1 MLLALSGL
9 AILTWFAVAYWT
21 IRPGR
26 VVPVAEAG
34 FWVPALLLTTFFH
47 LPSAFAVIRTSGTAL
62 IEQGL
67 SSSNLL
73 TIAVVA
79 VSAAFLLWT
88 LVCYDRLLE
97 LFGDRILFPFHL
109 TIGIAI
115 VSTLWAIVPAYT
127 FYRAVELGIMFIL
140 VVLTLDRRNFAE
152 AFINLHVLLLGVWLV
167 ISAPEIASSL
177 SKGVVFSS
185 AKHNLIPLL
194 SLSLLWF
201 VIVVPR
207 TTAYRFAVGLLAIA
221 AFVAAG
227 SAATVATIPLFVFG
241 SMIAA
246 NSIWVRGAGVLLTV
260 GYFAV
265 FIFLLVGLAQF
276 PDLVDIIAAALQ
288 KPPAELLNAT
298 GRNELWPLFIEASHN
313 RSFGAGFASERFLQ
327 LLVDFTAVQERL
339 GQKEIFFNSAHNMV
353 IGSWLAT
360 GWLGLATIAICL
372 ASAFREALRLDT
384 PSRQF
389 IIPLILALMANGMTV
404 QGIFGEFNLHTVT
417 WAALLVMIRVRL
429 RARSGTRSRTQS
441 ARAKPGVNAASSSG
455 RRRQHA

>member
-9 AILTWFAVAYWT
+9 AILTWFAVVYWM
-21 IRPGR
+21 IRPVR
-26 VVPVAEAG
+26 VVPVAQAE
-34 FWVPALLLTTFFH
+34 FWVPALLLATFFH
-47 LPSAFAVIRTSGTAL
+47 LPSAFAVIRKSGTAL

-67 SSSNLL
+67 SSSNIL

-79 VSAAFLLWT
+79 VSAVFLLWT
-88 LVCYDRLLE
+88 LIRYDRLLE
-97 LFGDRILFPFHL
+97 LLGDRILFPFLL
-109 TIGIAI
+109 TIAIAI
-115 VSTLWAIVPAYT
+115 CSTLWAIFPLYT
-127 FYRAVELGIMFIL
+127 FYRAVELGVMFIL
-140 VVLTLDRRNFAE
+140 VVLALDRRDFAK

-177 SKGVVFSS
+177 SNGVVFSS
-185 AKHNLIPLL
+185 AKQNLIPLM

-201 VIVVPR
+201 VMVFPR
-207 TTAYRFAVGLLAIA
+207 ASRYRLAVGLLAVT
-221 AFVAAG
+221 AFIAAG
-227 SAATVATIPLFVFG
+227 SAATVATIPLFALGF
-241 SMIAA
+241 MIAA
-246 NSIWVRGAGVLLTV
+246 NSIWVRGAGVLLTL

-265 FIFLLVGLAQF
+265 FIFLLVGLSQF
-276 PDLVDIIAAALQ
+276 PDLVDIIASALQ

-339 GQKEIFFNSAHNMV
+339 GQKEIFFNSAHNML

-372 ASAFREALRLDT
+372 ASAFREALRLDI
-384 PSRQF
+384 PGRQF
-389 IIPLILALMANGMTV
+389 IIPLLLALIANGMTV

-417 WAALLVMIRVRL
+417 WAALLVMIRVEL
-429 RARSGTRSRTQS
+429 RARSVMQS
-441 ARAKPGVNAASSSG
+441 APASPGLSAPTG
-455 RRRQHA
+455 GLRRGQYS